1 MAHEGMVLKVDWNP
15 VNELLISGGEDCKY
29 KVWDSFG
36 HMLYSGQIYDN
47 PISSLSWKPDGQH
60 FIIGS
65 YNSLRLCDKIG
76 WSYNM
81 QKPNIGSLL
90 DVAWSPDGTNVVAVG
105 ATGGVLF
112 AHVSECCLECVGFE
126 AVVSSAK
133 TITITNVRDESKD
146 TLEFRDRILR
156 VSLAY
161 EHLIALTTN
170 QCHIYSVNNF
180 NTPIIVDLKDATIS
194 LIIQSQDA
202 FLLVDWGSFLVYNY
216 GGRLISSITNSNIR
230 TDLVYAGCVA
240 LSCETIAA
248 KDAEDEKVIHLFDVN
263 SGKPVGDG
271 KPITHSAHVI
281 SLGLNQKD
289 SAVERRLAV
298 LDRNKDL
305 FLYQVRVYGRNRVV
319 IKLGARITAFMWSET
334 QNFLTATQ
342 HEKLIVWYYP
352 AISLIDKELID
363 LTKEEKD
370 VLEGSGKYSTLNSF
384 HKNQITIRRP
394 EGTVVVFSISP
405 YPGLLNDF
413 AAKNKWTQITQLC
426 RSAKDPLL
434 WACLAGLATATR
446 RLDLAEIAYA
456 AIDKPD
462 KVEHIRKIREIPL
475 KEVQN
480 AQTLLLAG
488 QPKEAERTL
497 TEAGLCFSAVM
508 LNLSYFNWERA
519 LELAT
524 KSDLATS
531 IVITTRHN
539 YLAKMRSQES
549 LKSFLNYQNK
559 QILNEDALKNAIY
572 EEYQKETKSTT

>member
-1 MAHEGMVLKVDWNP
+1 DDHNVNICNLNNSQHTILVSLPESVFPVAIACPPKAVFGTMGKSATCKSFIVSSTDGYFHIINKSGRIEKSFEAHRGAVLGLKWSYDGNSFATCGEDGHIKIWSRSGMLRSTLAKINVSIYGLSWGPRSEHIVHTFGKQLVIRSIRPNNTPIAWMAHEGMVLKVDWNP

-194 LIIQSQDA
+194 LIIQSQ
-202 FLLVDWGSFLVYNY
+202 
-216 GGRLISSITNSNIR
+216 
-230 TDLVYAGCVA
+230 
-240 LSCETIAA
+240 E
-248 KDAEDEKVIHLFDVN
+248 
-263 SGKPVGDG
+263 
-271 KPITHSAHVI
+271 
-281 SLGLNQKD
+281 
-289 SAVERRLAV
+289 
-298 LDRNKDL
+298 
-305 FLYQVRVYGRNRVV
+305 
-319 IKLGARITAFMWSET
+319 
-334 QNFLTATQ
+334 
-342 HEKLIVWYYP
+342 
-352 AISLIDKELID
+352 
-363 LTKEEKD
+363 
-370 VLEGSGKYSTLNSF
+370 
-384 HKNQITIRRP
+384 
-394 EGTVVVFSISP
+394 
-405 YPGLLNDF
+405 
-413 AAKNKWTQITQLC
+413 
-426 RSAKDPLL
+426 
-434 WACLAGLATATR
+434 
-446 RLDLAEIAYA
+446 
-456 AIDKPD
+456 
-462 KVEHIRKIREIPL
+462 
-475 KEVQN
+475 
-480 AQTLLLAG
+480 
-488 QPKEAERTL
+488 
-497 TEAGLCFSAVM
+497 
-508 LNLSYFNWERA
+508 
-519 LELAT
+519 
-524 KSDLATS
+524 
-531 IVITTRHN
+531 
-539 YLAKMRSQES
+539 
-549 LKSFLNYQNK
+549 
-559 QILNEDALKNAIY
+559 
-572 EEYQKETKSTT
+572 